1 MLSGMEDQSSFAAQ
15 RTRRAR
21 SAMDLLAARMEAR
34 ISSVISTAK
43 PFTMAL
49 VQRFNTSSG
58 APLVYWMMVPSA
70 ALWTVDIIFRMES
83 KGASPTRGHAA
94 FSSGFK
100 RPFLAASLTRAHS
113 VGSPMAWPASAS
125 IRNRNG
131 GPWLF
136 PVPFHRQS
144 HGPPR
149 SSGSGSAYQSYQS
162 R

>member
-1 MLSGMEDQSSFAAQ
+1 
-15 RTRRAR
+15 
-21 SAMDLLAARMEAR
+21 MDLLAARIEAR
-34 ISSVISTAK
+34 ISSVISTAE

-125 IRNRNG
+125 HSESEQRAMGCFQFLFIVSHMVHYGHPVLGQRTSLIRADDLG
-131 GPWLF
+131 T
-136 PVPFHRQS
+136 
-144 HGPPR
+144 
-149 SSGSGSAYQSYQS
+149 A
-162 R
+162 